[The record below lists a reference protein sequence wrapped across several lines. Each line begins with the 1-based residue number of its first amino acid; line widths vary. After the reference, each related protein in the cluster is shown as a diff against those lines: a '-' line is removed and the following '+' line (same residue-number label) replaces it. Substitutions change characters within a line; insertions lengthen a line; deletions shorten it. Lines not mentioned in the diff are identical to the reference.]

1 MKGSD
6 PSVADV
12 GERGLIERIRLRLP
26 PAPAFVTVG
35 IGDDAAVVEPARNL
49 LEVLTTD
56 CQVEGVHFDQ
66 AFVGAADIGHKAL
79 AVNLSDL
86 AAMGAA
92 PRVALLS
99 LVLPPA
105 LPVSSVDALV
115 DGMAALAA
123 RARISIVGGNIARS
137 PGPLIVDV
145 TVTGSVHSRRV
156 LTRGGARAGDDL
168 YVTGT
173 LGGAAAG
180 LRILSAAVSPLRRP
194 SMRSE
199 RPEPAEGRGMP
210 DDAAANRCVM
220 RYLRPEPRTRFG
232 LMLGRNRAARACI
245 DLSDGLADGIRQ
257 IAAASGLGAVVEADA
272 LPLEE
277 GSTLNDALGGGE
289 DYELLFAVSPRMRS
303 RLKNARRLGG
313 DLAVT
318 RIGRLTA
325 DRAMLLSR
333 GGTTVELPEGFEH
346 FQAPKR
352 VGLAVPR
359 AHRQAQGVLSPSKDE
374 AEAPAGGQGPPDQ
387 E

>member
-1 MKGSD
+1 MG
-6 PSVADV
+6 DV
-12 GERGLIERIRLRLP
+12 GEHALIARIRQRIP
-26 PAPAFVTVG
+26 PSPPFVIVG
-35 IGDDAAVVEPARNL
+35 IGDDAAVIEPERNL

-56 CQVEGVHFDQ
+56 SQVEGVHFDQ

-99 LVLPPA
+99 LVLPPGMSVA
-105 LPVSSVDALV
+105 SVDALV
-115 DGMAALAA
+115 DGLTALAA

-145 TVTGSVHSRRV
+145 TATGSVHRRSV
-156 LTRGGARAGDDL
+156 LTRAGGHAGDDL

-180 LRILSAAVSPLRRP
+180 LRMLSAAAASPLPPSREPLRRTSRLDELAINP
-194 SMRSE
+194 
-199 RPEPAEGRGMP
+199 
-210 DDAAANRCVM
+210 CVM

-232 LMLGRNRAARACI
+232 LMLGRNRAARACV

-257 IAAASGLGAVVEADA
+257 IGEASGLGAIVEVDA
-272 LPLEE
+272 LPIEE
-277 GSTLNDALGGGE
+277 GATLRDALGGGE

-303 RLKNARRLGG
+303 RLKNARRLAS
-313 DLAVT
+313 DLTVT

-333 GGTTVELPEGFEH
+333 NGSTDELPTGFEH
-346 FQAPKR
+346 FA
-352 VGLAVPR
+352 
-359 AHRQAQGVLSPSKDE
+359 
-374 AEAPAGGQGPPDQ
+374 
-387 E
+387 

>member
-1 MKGSD
+1 MSESARSSSASGC
-6 PSVADV
+6 AF
-12 GERGLIERIRLRLP
+12 P
-26 PAPAFVTVG
+26 PAPPFVIVG
-35 IGDDAAVVEPARNL
+35 IGDDAAVVEPERNR

-66 AFVGAADIGHKAL
+66 TFVGAADIGHKAL

-105 LPVSSVDALV
+105 LPVASVDALV
-115 DGMAALAA
+115 DGMTALAA
-123 RARISIVGGNIARS
+123 RARIAIVGGNIARS

-145 TVTGSVHSRRV
+145 TVTGSVHRRRV

-168 YVTGT
+168 YVTRHARRRRRRSADVVRCRGFAARAC
-173 LGGAAAG
+173 GGPAA
-180 LRILSAAVSPLRRP
+180 
-194 SMRSE
+194 SMRY
-199 RPEPAEGRGMP
+199 R
-210 DDAAANRCVM
+210 
-220 RYLRPEPRTRFG
+220 RPEPRTRFG

-245 DLSDGLADGIRQ
+245 DLSDGLADGVRQ
-257 IAAASGLGAVVEADA
+257 IGEASGLGAIVDADA

-277 GSTLNDALGGGE
+277 GATLRDALGGGE

-303 RLKNARRLGG
+303 RLKNARRLAG

-333 GGTTVELPEGFEH
+333 SGSTEELPAGFEH
-346 FQAPKR
+346 FA
-352 VGLAVPR
+352 
-359 AHRQAQGVLSPSKDE
+359 
-374 AEAPAGGQGPPDQ
+374 
-387 E
+387 

>member
-1 MKGSD
+1 
-6 PSVADV
+6 VADI
-12 GERGLIERIRLRLP
+12 GERALIERIRGRIGTAP
-26 PAPAFVTVG
+26 PFVVIG
-35 IGDDAAVVEPARNL
+35 IGDDAAVVEPERNR

-66 AFVGAADIGHKAL
+66 TFVGAADIGHKAL

-105 LPVSSVDALV
+105 LPVASVDALV
-115 DGMAALAA
+115 DGMTALAA

-145 TVTGSVHSRRV
+145 TATGSVHGRCV

-173 LGGAAAG
+173 LGAAAAG
-180 LRILSAAVSPLRRP
+180 LRMLLA
-194 SMRSE
+194 
-199 RPEPAEGRGMP
+199 
-210 DDAAANRCVM
+210 DAASTGPAVD
-220 RYLRPEPRTRFG
+220 RYRRPEPRTRFG
-232 LMLGRNRAARACI
+232 VMLGRNRAARACI

-257 IAAASGLGAVVEADA
+257 IAEASGLGAIVEADA

-277 GSTLNDALGGGE
+277 GSTLRDALGGGE

-303 RLKNARRLGG
+303 RLKNARRLAS
-313 DLAVT
+313 DVAVT

-325 DRAMLLSR
+325 DRAMLVNR
-333 GGTTVELPEGFEH
+333 GGSTEPLPAGFEH
-346 FQAPKR
+346 FA
-352 VGLAVPR
+352 
-359 AHRQAQGVLSPSKDE
+359 
-374 AEAPAGGQGPPDQ
+374 
-387 E
+387 